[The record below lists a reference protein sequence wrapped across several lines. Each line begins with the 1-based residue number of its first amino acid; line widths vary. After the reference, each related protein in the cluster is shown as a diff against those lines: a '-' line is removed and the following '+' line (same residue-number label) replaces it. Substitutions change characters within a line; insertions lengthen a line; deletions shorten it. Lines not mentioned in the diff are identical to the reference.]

1 MKTPIFLHY
10 PKCAGTS
17 ISRKMISVFF
27 SNREEANKSILCI
40 YDSFQNP
47 VFHLL
52 VENINYTNLK
62 NACSDIQNNYYL
74 PLDDFATLL
83 KWQSKL
89 KIHSIYVTPLGVKF
103 FGNNFL
109 QIFLQNYTT
118 IDPLYFMSIRDPWER
133 EKSFFFYLKS
143 NASKHEI
150 THQHYRDISFED
162 YVEKK
167 MPDSWLAT
175 TLLEKD
181 SVDLTCNDVNIISD
195 ITEKII
201 FFNTDQIGES
211 LLSIYKECGL
221 DLDRNIIEDIFFK
234 KNHAGEMTPER
245 ANLNS
250 STPIFSIFK
259 QKKDIEYK
267 LYDILKHRNLNQTV

>member
-1 MKTPIFLHY
+1 
-10 PKCAGTS
+10 
-17 ISRKMISVFF
+17 MISVFF